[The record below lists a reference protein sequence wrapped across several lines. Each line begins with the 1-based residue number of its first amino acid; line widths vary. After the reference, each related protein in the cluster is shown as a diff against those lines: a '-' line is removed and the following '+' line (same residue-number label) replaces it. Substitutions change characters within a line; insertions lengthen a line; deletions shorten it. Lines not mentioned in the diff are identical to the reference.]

1 MRINVELR
9 SPVSR
14 LALII
19 IFSCGAAAY
28 LGFSAARFIISVIT
42 DPGAR
47 VDTSIIEATANYFPN
62 SARAQARM
70 ASHLIESGVDLTI
83 NHERTAERAVY
94 YAARAVKLA
103 PHNYEF
109 RILLAA
115 AKELAGD
122 LTEAETE
129 LQAALKLAPHLVT
142 VHWRLANLLLREE
155 KLARAI
161 SEFRLVNE
169 ADTELLIPTIH
180 LLWQASEGNI
190 EPLNAVVGSDPRS
203 QLTLALFL
211 VQQGQFEPAVK
222 IADGIERQSIL
233 NHPESGKL
241 LDSLIS
247 SGQIELASKL
257 WRDFFGANEQ
267 PLIWNE
273 SFETPIRDNFTQ
285 FDWNIGQN
293 KYAKIGITA
302 VNARTGWRSLIIS
315 YLGIDTTT
323 LNSEIHQLVKVRPG
337 ARYTLKCYVKAEKLV
352 TPDGPQIV
360 VTTQD
365 STTTIA
371 ASAALGP
378 GSYDW
383 QLLTMDF
390 VAPLNTRALIIAIKQ
405 TPKFSYVDPTQG
417 TVWFDDFVLTEQ

>member
-1 MRINVELR
+1 LRINVNLHGL
-9 SPVSR
+9 VSR
-14 LALII
+14 VAII
-19 IFSCGAAAY
+19 VTVFCGTAAY
-28 LGFSAARFIISVIT
+28 LGLSAAQFIISVIT
-42 DPGAR
+42 DPEVR
-47 VDTSIIEATANYFPN
+47 VDTPVIEATANYFPN

-70 ASHLIESGVDLTI
+70 ASRLIESGVDVTM

-115 AKELAGD
+115 AKELGGDIAG
-122 LTEAETE
+122 AESE
-129 LQAALKLAPHLVT
+129 LRTALKLAPHLVT

-155 KLARAI
+155 KLNLAI
-161 SEFRLVNE
+161 SSFRSANE
-169 ADTELLIPTIH
+169 ADPNLLIPTIN
-180 LLWQASEGNI
+180 LLWQASDGNI
-190 EPLNAVVGSDPRS
+190 ETLKVVVGSDSRS
-203 QLTLALFL
+203 QLTLAQFL
-211 VQQGQFEPAVK
+211 VQQGQFETAVK
-222 IADGIERQSIL
+222 IANGIDRQSTL

-247 SGQIELASKL
+247 FGEIDLANKL
-257 WRDFFGANEQ
+257 WRDFFGAGDQ

-273 SFETPIRDNFTQ
+273 SFERPIRFTQ
-285 FDWNIGQN
+285 FDWNISQS

-302 VNARTGWRSLIIS
+302 VKARTGRRSLFIA
-315 YLGIDTTT
+315 YRGIDTTT

-337 ARYTLKCYVKAEKLV
+337 AHYILKCYVKAEMLN

-371 ASAALGP
+371 ATSVVRP

-390 VAPLNTRALIIAIKQ
+390 VAPPDNRALIIAIKQ
-405 TPKFSYVDPTQG
+405 TPQFSYVDPTQG
-417 TVWFDDFVLTEQ
+417 TVWFDDFDLTEQ